1 MKPISVMLID
11 DNPTFLRIV
20 ERFLKK
26 QETIKVIS
34 AVEGGDEALAQVHRL
49 RPDVVVTDLAMP
61 KVSGMETILRLRAAW
76 PRMGIIAL
84 TLLDTDGYRQAALT
98 AGADDF
104 VPKDILNTELIPTIE
119 RVAQTKL
126 GGNYSNNKKKKG

>member
-26 QETIKVIS
+26 QETIKVIA
-34 AVEGGDEALAQVHRL
+34 AVEGGDEALALVHRL

-119 RVAQTKL
+119 RVAQAKW